1 MSPSGRRKRRA
12 VHHVLALIVLVIATA
27 VAAQAARVV
36 DGDTLELVDAKRI
49 RLWGIGRARR

>member
-1 MSPSGRRKRRA
+1 M
-12 VHHVLALIVLVIATA
+12 HHVLALIVLVIATA